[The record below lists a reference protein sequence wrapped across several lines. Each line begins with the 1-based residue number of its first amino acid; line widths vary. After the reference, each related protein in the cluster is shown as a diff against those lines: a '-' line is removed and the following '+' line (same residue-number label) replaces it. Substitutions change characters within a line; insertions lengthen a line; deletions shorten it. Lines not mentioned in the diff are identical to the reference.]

1 MELQDLASDGGRVV
15 DHSPYYPK
23 VKGSSP
29 VTSAGIVRKKLYKTL
44 SSFRQGM
51 LKGEVSLYC

>member
-23 VKGSSP
+23 VNGSSS
-29 VTSAGIVRKKLYKTL
+29 VTSDGIERKKLYKTL
-44 SSFRQGM
+44 FSFRQGI